1 MNIVLVVIDSL
12 RQDHVGAYG
21 NKWIHTPHLDAFAKE
36 AVRFT
41 RCYSD
46 AEPTLPMR
54 RSLHTGIR
62 TYPYIGHR
70 GYKGDG
76 DRWMGWG
83 PIPEEQ
89 DTISEILRDNGYR
102 TGFLS
107 DAYHQFKPSKNFH
120 RGFDSWMWI
129 RGQEMDRFRT
139 GPEIP
144 ESVYQN
150 HLNDK
155 VKDNIYV
162 KKFLRKYL
170 NNNHD
175 RRSEEDYFPALLF
188 KEGARWVLDNYDA
201 DNFFL
206 LIDSFDPHEPWDP
219 PIHYRKMYDPD
230 DDVVDQIL
238 SPYYFWKDIF
248 TPRELK
254 RVQANYAGEVT
265 MVDRWF
271 GFLMDVLKMSE
282 RLDDTVVAV
291 ISDHGHNLGHDPQDK
306 GIVGKQGHPMTRAV
320 ADLVCMI
327 RHPAGEGAGMVCDNL
342 VYVHDFSRT
351 LLSLV
356 GVEPEN
362 EMEGKNFWPAVS
374 DPSMTVQDHVTIGY
388 GSLITVIN
396 NEWWYNANFW
406 GEGNL
411 LYALKDDPKLINNLA
426 DDHPGICKDMLDLAI
441 EDAGGEIPEVVHRY
455 RDKTKV
461 FHFAEYPFET
471 AERGVS
477 FR

>member
-21 NKWIHTPHLDAFAKE
+21 NEWIHTPHLDAFSKE
-36 AVRFT
+36 AVTFT

-62 TYPYIGHR
+62 TYPYHGHR

-76 DRWMGWG
+76 DRWLGWG

-89 DTISEILRDNGYR
+89 DTLSEILAPNGYR
-102 TGFLS
+102 CAFIS
-107 DAYHQFKPSKNFH
+107 DTYHQFKPSKNFH
-120 RGFDSWMWI
+120 RGFDTWMWI

-139 GPEIP
+139 GPVIRDDL
-144 ESVYQN
+144 YRN
-150 HLNDK
+150 FLNDK

-162 KKFLRKYL
+162 QRFLRKYL
-170 NNNHD
+170 NNNQD
-175 RRSEEDYFPALLF
+175 RTREEDYFPAKLF
-188 KEGARWVLDNYDA
+188 RESARWVLDNTDA
-201 DNFFL
+201 EKFFL
-206 LIDSFDPHEPWDP
+206 LVDSFDPHEPWDP
-219 PIHYRKMYDPD
+219 PVHYRKMYDPD

-238 SPYYFWKDIF
+238 SPYYYWKEIF

-271 GFLMDVLKMSE
+271 GFFMDVLKISG

-291 ISDHGHNLGHDPQDK
+291 ISDHGHNLGYDPQDK

-320 ADLVCMI
+320 ADLVLMI
-327 RHPAGEGAGMVCDNL
+327 RHPSGAGAGEVCDTL
-342 VYVHDFSRT
+342 HYVHDFSRT
-351 LLSLV
+351 LLNLA
-356 GVEPEN
+356 GIEPKN
-362 EMEGKNFWPAVS
+362 EMEGKDVWP
-374 DPSMTVQDHVTIGY
+374 TVFDRSKTIQDHVTIGY

-396 NEWWYNANFW
+396 DDWWYNSNFW
-406 GEGNL
+406 GEGQL
-411 LYALKDDPKLINNLA
+411 LYALKDDPKLEKNLA
-426 DDHPGICKDMLDLAI
+426 GEYPNICKEMLDLAI
-441 EDAGGEIPEVVHRY
+441 QDAGGSIPDIVEKY

-461 FHFAEYPFET
+461 ECFAEYPFET